1 MDQKKEIKLSKF
13 ISLLLRHKPETIGLY
28 LDENGWANVGE
39 LILKST
45 KKGSI
50 FSFDDLKFIV
60 KNCKKQ
66 RFTFNED
73 QTKIRANQGHS
84 IEANLELENTNPPDK
99 LYHGTAEKNL
109 ESIFKTG
116 INKQNRNHVHLSGDI
131 ETATIVGA
139 RHGKVIVLEINSAQM
154 FQDGCQFYISKN
166 KVWLCQF
173 IDIKYI
179 SIYKGKG

>member
-1 MDQKKEIKLSKF
+1 MDQKKETKLSKF

-28 LDENGWANVGE
+28 LDKNGWANVEE
-39 LILKST
+39 LILKSSN
-45 KKGSI
+45 KGSI
-50 FSFDDLKFIV
+50 FSKEDLIFVV

-84 IEANLELENTNPPDK
+84 ITIDLELENTIPPEK

-131 ETATIVGA
+131 ETAIKVGA
-139 RHGKVIVLEINSAQM
+139 RHGKVVVLEINSGKM
-154 FQDGCQFYISKN
+154 YKEGCQFYLSKN
-166 KVWLCQF
+166 KVWLCHF
-173 IDIKYI
+173 VDFKYI
-179 SIYKGKG
+179 SIMKNED